1 VMKLL
6 EGQTLK
12 HAGAGKPLE
21 IELLLNPAIQGADAL
36 DPAHAAGIIHRDIK
50 PANIVVSHRGQAKE
64 SATEF
69 QRIRDHPGVV
79 LNFSDGRARAP
90 GLARACKLQAPGP
103 APLARTSSRSGKTPT
118 RHPDPEGSKSGVRC
132 GLVGRFT
139 PQNKSS

>member
-90 GLARACKLQAPGP
+90 GLARACKLQADT
-103 APLARTSSRSGKTPT
+103 ARARAACQDFLTLWKDADPPSRS
-118 RHPDPEGSKSGVRC
+118 
-132 GLVGRFT
+132 
-139 PQNKSS
+139 